1 MPNSTGKYNI
11 KAISNMLGIHPGT
24 LRAWERRYQIITP
37 KRNDAGHRLY
47 TEEHV
52 QIFKWLINKL
62 NQGFTIGQAVNL
74 LENNQLQNHNLLEKE
89 YNKVELLVDDILY
102 SLLKFDEIQ
111 ALELLNEA
119 FSIFSIDKVITDV
132 FIKLLVKLREQRLN
146 EKITSAEEQYAI
158 SLLQSRMGA
167 IYYSIPTNTGTSKVL
182 SICVPGELHELE
194 LFIFTTY
201 LRRKGFPTI
210 YIGTGIEEAGIH
222 DVITRVNPKFLFI
235 SCTMQENIMASVQLA
250 KRLHEQYKNLFIG
263 LSGFAFRFA
272 SNEEKEEICNL
283 FVGDTTEEWDEWL
296 KVSE

>member
-24 LRAWERRYQIITP
+24 LRAWERRYRIITP

-62 NQGFTIGQAVNL
+62 NQGFTIGQAVSL
-74 LENNQLQNHNLLEKE
+74 LENDQLRNHNLSEKE

-102 SLLKFDEIQ
+102 SLLKFDEKQ
-111 ALELLNEA
+111 ALELLDEA
-119 FSIFSIDKVITDV
+119 FSIFSIDKVVTEV
-132 FIKLLVKLREQRLN
+132 FTKLLFKLREKRLN
-146 EKITSAEEQYAI
+146 EKNTSVEEQYAV
-158 SLLQSRMGA
+158 SLLRSRVGA
-167 IYYSIPTNTGTSKVL
+167 IYHSIPTNAGTSKVL
-182 SICVPGELHELE
+182 SICAPGEVDELE

-201 LRRKGFPTI
+201 LRRKGYPTI

-235 SCTMQENIMASVQLA
+235 SCTMQENIMGSVQLA
-250 KRLHEQYKNLFIG
+250 KRLREQYKNLTIG
-263 LSGFAFRFA
+263 LAGVAFRFA
-272 SNEEKEEICNL
+272 SNEEKEEIHNL
-283 FVGDTTEEWDEWL
+283 FVGDTKEEWNEWL
-296 KVSE
+296 KMLE